1 MSVSVGVLLQVS
13 DPHFGT
19 ERPAVVE
26 ALVRLA
32 RAERPELLVMS
43 GDITQ
48 RARTAQF
55 RAAREFVDRLA
66 IDHRLVIPGNHDIPL
81 FNLPQRVWAPYANHV
96 RAFGPELEPVY
107 ESPTML
113 VVGVNTTR
121 AHRHKDGE
129 VSSEQVDRVAQRLRL
144 ARQGQLRIVVVHQ
157 PAAVLRARDEHDRLH
172 GHAYATVS
180 WARAGA
186 DMVMG
191 GHIHLPYLLPLHE
204 LNGGL
209 ARRLWA
215 VQAGTAVSHRVREGV
230 ANSVN
235 LVRWGGG
242 SPQRQALVERW
253 DYVVAVDAFERVIET
268 PIETGWLG

>member
-1 MSVSVGVLLQVS
+1 MSGAAGLLLQVS

-19 ERPAVVE
+19 EQPTVVE

-32 RAERPELLVMS
+32 HRHRPQVLVMS

-55 RAAREFVDRLA
+55 RAAREFVERLGIA
-66 IDHRLVIPGNHDIPL
+66 HRVVIPGNHDIPL
-81 FNLPQRVWAPYANHV
+81 FNLPQRVLMPYGNHR
-96 RAFGPELEPVY
+96 RAFGEELEPVY
-107 ESPTML
+107 ESGAWL

-121 AHRHKDGE
+121 AHRHKNGE
-129 VSSEQVDRVAQRLRL
+129 VSPEQVERVAQRLRG
-144 ARQGQLRIVVVHQ
+144 AQPGQLRVVVVHQ
-157 PAAVLRARDEHDRLH
+157 PAAVLRAQDEHDRLR
-172 GHAYATVS
+172 GHDHAISA

-209 ARRLWA
+209 PRRLWS

-235 LVRWGGG
+235 LVRWDGA
-242 SPQRQALVERW
+242 RAVVERW
-253 DYVVAVDAFERVIET
+253 DYVAAMGEFEQVIET
-268 PIETGWLG
+268 VVQTGWVG

>member
-1 MSVSVGVLLQVS
+1 MSFSVGVLLQVS

-19 ERPAVVE
+19 EQPAVVE

-32 RAERPELLVMS
+32 QAERPELLVMS

-55 RAAREFVDRLA
+55 CAAREFVNRLGIA
-66 IDHRLVIPGNHDIPL
+66 HRLVIPGNHDIPL
-81 FNLPQRVWAPYANHV
+81 FNLAQRAFAPYANHV
-96 RAFGPELEPVY
+96 RAFGDELEPVY
-107 ESPTML
+107 ESTSML
-113 VVGVNTTR
+113 VLGVNTTR
-121 AHRHKDGE
+121 AHRHKNGE
-129 VSSEQVDRVAQRLRL
+129 VSLEQVHRVAQRLHH
-144 ARQGQLRIVVVHQ
+144 AQEQQLRVVVVHQ
-157 PAAVLRARDEHDRLH
+157 PAAVLRAQDEHDRLR
-172 GHAYATVS
+172 GHAHAVAS

-209 ARRLWA
+209 PRRLWA

-235 LVRWGGG
+235 LVRWHGGG
-242 SPQRQALVERW
+242 PQRQAVVERW
-253 DYVVAVDAFERVIET
+253 DYVAAMGEFERVIET
-268 PIETGWLG
+268 PVETGWVE